1 MRPVVCEQV
10 RLFDQEEGNP
20 AMEIFK
26 LTDAQKALIEKV
38 DQLAEEH
45 IAPRAE
51 QYDQDAAVPVEDL
64 KDLHRAGLLLACAD
78 RKWGG
83 LGYGVHQEDPLCF
96 FLTIERLARANPG
109 TAHNFQVHN
118 NCVQIIC
125 HSGRDEMIPKF
136 LEPTKER
143 AKMIP
148 GAGSEPA
155 MTSYSAQGGL
165 ASTARKVDGGYLV
178 NGIKHYA
185 TNASWS
191 EWMWVG
197 LLLEGTRSDV
207 TLMIPS
213 DAEGVTID
221 DSFWDPIGMR
231 ACVSPVIKLEN
242 VFVPEEYQLGEPG
255 LLMRDNWLGKI
266 NLGFTATYLGAMQGI
281 FDYLVPYVRDK
292 GRGKDPFRQAQFGEM
307 KTRIDA
313 VRLLMYTAI
322 SNFQDDPEGAML
334 MANEAKF
341 MAVESVQR
349 FMFLV
354 GQASGPTVLFKNRP
368 VERLI
373 RDLHLHVLHGR
384 QHMMA
389 MCVGQAVLGEPY
401 NLNLSV

>member
-1 MRPVVCEQV
+1 
-10 RLFDQEEGNP
+10 
-20 AMEIFK
+20 MEIFK

-38 DQLAEEH
+38 DQLAEER
-45 IAPRAE
+45 IAPRAA

-64 KDLHRAGLLLACAD
+64 KDLHQAGLLLACAD

-213 DAEGVTID
+213 DAEGVT
-221 DSFWDPIGMR
+221 
-231 ACVSPVIKLEN
+231 
-242 VFVPEEYQLGEPG
+242 
-255 LLMRDNWLGKI
+255 
-266 NLGFTATYLGAMQGI
+266 
-281 FDYLVPYVRDK
+281 
-292 GRGKDPFRQAQFGEM
+292 
-307 KTRIDA
+307 
-313 VRLLMYTAI
+313 
-322 SNFQDDPEGAML
+322 
-334 MANEAKF
+334 
-341 MAVESVQR
+341 
-349 FMFLV
+349 
-354 GQASGPTVLFKNRP
+354 
-368 VERLI
+368 
-373 RDLHLHVLHGR
+373 
-384 QHMMA
+384 
-389 MCVGQAVLGEPY
+389 
-401 NLNLSV
+401 